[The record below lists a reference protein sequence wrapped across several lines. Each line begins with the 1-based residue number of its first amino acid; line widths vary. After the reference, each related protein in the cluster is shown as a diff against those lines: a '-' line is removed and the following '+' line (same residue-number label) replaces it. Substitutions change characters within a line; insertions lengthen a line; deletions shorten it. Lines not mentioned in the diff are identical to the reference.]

1 MLNVQSIYKRFTSYL
16 NSLPAPRMAHL
27 LGEYTMYFSEA
38 YIERELNEH
47 CLPFAPFKIKHKSK
61 VIKKGDKTF
70 YPAKLLTHW
79 LIEYVY

>member
-1 MLNVQSIYKRFTSYL
+1 
-16 NSLPAPRMAHL
+16 
-27 LGEYTMYFSEA
+27 MYFSEA